1 MKKKILFM
9 VINMNVG
16 GTEKALLN
24 MIDVM
29 PEEQYDI
36 TILML
41 ESSGGFLR
49 SIPDG
54 IKVEYVNGYSKMKDI
69 LNPPP
74 KIVVKNFLKQWKL
87 FKAFYYLILFLISS
101 ISKERSLL
109 FASLLRHY
117 PINQKEY
124 DVAVAYAGPM
134 DFISYFILRK
144 VKAKKRIQW
153 VHFDITKIGFNT
165 DFASKIYPEFDN
177 IYTVSIEAKSKL
189 VSNIPFLEGKTEVFH
204 NLVSSHKVQEQ
215 AKDGVGFTDDFN
227 GIRILSVGRL
237 SPEKGHDLAIKAM
250 SKLITKGYNV
260 RWYCIGEG
268 SLKFELNKLID
279 ELNIKQYFKLLGA
292 FSNPYTYMSQC
303 DIYVQPSR
311 YEGYCITILEAKS
324 LFKPI
329 VATNVNGVK
338 EQIKNG
344 ETGLIVDIN
353 EHSLFEAIKT
363 IIEDQTLQNTFV
375 SNLKREVKENILRG
389 EKTLEIM

>member
-41 ESSGGFLR
+41 EPYGGFLN
-49 SIPDG
+49 SIPNRV
-54 IKVEYVNGYSKMKDI
+54 KVEYVNGYSKMKDI
-69 LNPPP
+69 LNNPP
-74 KIVVKNFLKQWKL
+74 KTVVMNFLKQWKL
-87 FKAFYYLILFLISS
+87 FQAFYYLILFLVTS

-117 PINQKEY
+117 PINQNEY

-134 DFISYFILRK
+134 DFISFFILRK
-144 VKAKKRIQW
+144 VNAKKRIQW
-153 VHFDITKIGFNT
+153 VHFDITKIGFNM
-165 DFASKIYPEFDN
+165 DFASKIYTEFDN
-177 IYTVSIEAKSKL
+177 IYSVSKEANSKL
-189 VSNIPFLEGKTEVFH
+189 VNKIPFLEEKTEVFH

-215 AKDGVGFTDDFN
+215 AKDGIGFTDDFN

-250 SKLITKGYNV
+250 SKLISEGYNV

-268 SLKFELNKLID
+268 GAEFELNRLID
-279 ELNIKQYFKLLGA
+279 ELNIKQHFKLLGA
-292 FSNPYTYMSQC
+292 YSNPYTYMSQC

-311 YEGYCITILEAKS
+311 YEGYCITLLEAKS

-363 IIEDQTLQNTFV
+363 IIDDQTLQKTFV
-375 SNLKREVKENILRG
+375 DNLQREIKGNILGR
-389 EKTLEIM
+389 EKILEII

>member
-1 MKKKILFM
+1 MKNKILFM

-24 MIDVM
+24 MIDAM
-29 PEEQYDI
+29 PEDKYDI

-41 ESSGGFLR
+41 EEYGGFLSFIPNRVNVIYLNEYESIKGIINKPPREILTSLLLNSKIKKFLILLWLYFITTIKKDR
-49 SIPDG
+49 S
-54 IKVEYVNGYSKMKDI
+54 S
-69 LNPPP
+69 
-74 KIVVKNFLKQWKL
+74 L
-87 FKAFYYLILFLISS
+87 FEYLIRDLSFYSD
-101 ISKERSLL
+101 
-109 FASLLRHY
+109 
-117 PINQKEY
+117 EY

-144 VKAKKRIQW
+144 VKAKRRIQW

-165 DFASKIYPEFDN
+165 EFASKIYPEFDN
-177 IYTVSIEAKSKL
+177 IYSVSKEANSKL
-189 VSNIPFLEGKTEVFH
+189 VSNIPSLKEKSEVFH

-215 AKDGVGFTDDFN
+215 ANDGIGFTDDFN

-250 SKLITKGYNV
+250 SKLISDGYNV
-260 RWYCIGEG
+260 RWYCIGDG
-268 SLKFELNKLID
+268 SSKYELNRLID
-279 ELNIKQYFKLLGA
+279 ELNIKQHFILLGA
-292 FSNPYTYMSQC
+292 YSNPYTYMSQC

-311 YEGYCITILEAKS
+311 YEGYCITLLEAKS
-324 LFKPI
+324 LSKPI

-353 EHSLFEAIKT
+353 EHSLFQAIKT
-363 IIEDQTLQNTFV
+363 IIDDQSLQKTFV
-375 SNLKREVKENILRG
+375 DNLQREIEGNNLGG
-389 EKTLEIM
+389 EKILEII